1 MKDKIWQRSLEFL
14 SLRQGNCFVEVGLT
28 LLSAKDNINV
38 EDAFFHVVRQLR
50 KMYKDTNKPE
60 KKKCNIL

>member
-1 MKDKIWQRSLEFL
+1 
-14 SLRQGNCFVEVGLT
+14 LRQGNCFVEVGLT